1 MLTYQI
7 LDIVVLIQNKVLTLQ
22 TFLTP
27 MAVIGDLHTI
37 ADNHSVKEAV
47 IAFTLSPR
55 ITNINTYRSLLDEGK
70 PLNGIF
76 QKFEPVN
83 YQGLQVETKLDQTN
97 IKATKDKGFKMIE
110 FVDGSTANIIQLLPQ
125 SRKSLLTYNTIRYSN
140 WTSFITTALER
151 VRILSTVD
159 ESLMLESIGVM
170 FIDEFFVD
178 SNDKY
183 IPSEL
188 FNSKSENLPKN
199 IFLSDLVDY
208 SLNTH
213 HSLSNKNYI
222 ENISIRVF
230 NQDSRKIIR
239 ITGNTMMFVNPM
251 LFTQALSSHDLRSYF
266 DFGHDE
272 NKDILRDI
280 LSPEIIKLIGL

>member
-7 LDIVVLIQNKVLTLQ
+7 LDIFVLIQNKVLTLQ